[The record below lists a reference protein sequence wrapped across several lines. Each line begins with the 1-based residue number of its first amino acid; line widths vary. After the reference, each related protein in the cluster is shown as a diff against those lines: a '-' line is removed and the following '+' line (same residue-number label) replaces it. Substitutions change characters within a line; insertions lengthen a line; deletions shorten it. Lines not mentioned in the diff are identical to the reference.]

1 MTNENAGTPCNS
13 HEDGRTSAS
22 LLEIIEVVTKEV
34 IAQAVCNGKGSERE
48 AALESK
54 IAKLRYALCAALPFE
69 DTLFIA
75 GCFNT
80 DLRAVL
86 TRMEKM
92 EEALRFYANAENYFQ
107 RMWADECGGIS
118 GPSSA
123 MLNDQ
128 GQRAREAI
136 ENE

>member
-1 MTNENAGTPCNS
+1 MTNKCNEVGHCYNPDDIEPRECGRC
-13 HEDGRTSAS
+13 HEM
-22 LLEIIEVVTKEV
+22 EKELME
-34 IAQAVCNGKGSERE
+34 QAVCNGKGSERE

-80 DLRAVL
+80 DLRAIL

-92 EEALRFYANAENYFQ
+92 EAALRFYADHKRNTKDGIYGRDNIAQRYF
-107 RMWADECGGIS
+107 EH
-118 GPSSA
+118 
-123 MLNDQ
+123 DQ
-128 GQRAREAI
+128 GQRAKEAF
-136 ENE
+136 E

>member
-1 MTNENAGTPCNS
+1 MPQLTECDMIGHCYNPDDLDPRECGRC
-13 HEDGRTSAS
+13 HEM
-22 LLEIIEVVTKEV
+22 EKELME
-34 IAQAVCNGKGSERE
+34 QAVCNGKGSERE

-128 GQRAREAI
+128 GQRAKEAL
-136 ENE
+136 E